1 MIYSG
6 MFHTDYEKTEAIIPS
21 VRIVVTFL
29 MMGIGQYGVAQ
40 TTNPTSDT
48 LPSSTDSTLFISPAA
63 PVENRIQYTRNILNQ
78 SFDFQ
83 LQPVSP
89 GKFQISIKGGLR
101 TDLSIKVYD
110 IIGNL
115 IYEDDVRIRG
125 FLRKELDLSDYKS
138 NFFIIEIG
146 NNEVNKTKS
155 IVAI

>member
-1 MIYSG
+1 
-6 MFHTDYEKTEAIIPS
+6 MFHTDCDKIKGAFPTLGIVVALMFFGICHSGFTQTTDSIRSSLDSSLFIPS
-21 VRIVVTFL
+21 
-29 MMGIGQYGVAQ
+29 
-40 TTNPTSDT
+40 TS
-48 LPSSTDSTLFISPAA
+48 

-89 GKFQISIKGGLR
+89 GKFQINIKGGLR

-110 IIGNL
+110 VIGNL
-115 IYEDDVRIRG
+115 LYEDDVRIRG

-146 NNEVNKTKS
+146 NTEVNKTKS

>member
-6 MFHTDYEKTEAIIPS
+6 MFNTDCDYKEVLLPTI
-21 VRIVVTFL
+21 RIVTTLFFL
-29 MMGIGQYGVAQ
+29 GILHSGFSQ
-40 TTNPTSDT
+40 TTDPTPDT
-48 LPSSTDSTLFISPAA
+48 LPSSPDTSLFVSPAS
-63 PVENRIQYTRNILNQ
+63 PVENRIQYTRNVLNQ

-89 GKFQISIKGGLR
+89 GKFQIDIKGGLR
-101 TDLSIKVYD
+101 TDLSIRVYD
-110 IIGNL
+110 VIGNL
-115 IYEDDVRIRG
+115 LYEDDVRIRG
-125 FLRKELDLSDYKS
+125 FLRKELDLSDFKS

>member
-6 MFHTDYEKTEAIIPS
+6 MFVIDCDNTDDFLPS
-21 VRIVVTFL
+21 VRTIITL
-29 MMGIGQYGVAQ
+29 LLSAICQIGFTQ
-40 TTNPTSDT
+40 NPTVASDT
-48 LPSSTDSTLFISPAA
+48 MPLPLDSSLFVPPSTPI
-63 PVENRIQYTRNILNQ
+63 ENRIQYSHNILNQ

-83 LQPVSP
+83 LQPVSS
-89 GKFQISIKGGLR
+89 GKFQIDIKGGIR

-110 IIGNL
+110 VIGNL
-115 IYEDDVRIRG
+115 LYEDDVRIRG

>member
-1 MIYSG
+1 MLSFTKLRSYLLPAMLVLS
-6 MFHTDYEKTEAIIPS
+6 HY
-21 VRIVVTFL
+21 VV
-29 MMGIGQYGVAQ
+29 GQDVDVK
-40 TTNPTSDT
+40 SDT
-48 LPSSTDSTLFISPAA
+48 VSPSLDSSQFISPAS
-63 PVENRIQYTRNILNQ
+63 PIENRVRYTRNILQQ

-89 GKFQISIKGGLR
+89 GKFEINIVGNQQR
-101 TDLSIKVYD
+101 NLSIKVYD

-115 IYEDDVRIRG
+115 LYEDEDVRIRG

-146 NNEVNKTKS
+146 NQEVNKTKS